1 MMQLASPR
9 PASSAPDAIP
19 QNTRKIPASEAD
31 YVGVGIVFDAQMRVL
46 NLVKGGAA
54 ERSGGI
60 LRYDHLVAVDGRSMV
75 AASTEQLKV
84 AVRGPP
90 GSSLLLPCAPRPSI
104 HTAAGTSV
112 VLTFKRN
119 EQSASFDVPLVR
131 SGLAAAPPVSPVKS
145 PVAAPAAEP
154 APAAASAPAISNA
167 AVFHALSSAIDAA
180 RSDLAQKDDD
190 VSSLTRQL
198 QSAAFLTE
206 RERAAAAAADARR
219 AQLADV
225 LQQLEEEA
233 QVVPTAP
240 AWNDAWLSLC
250 AVAGAAA
257 AEREGGEC
265 TARQAAASAAEP
277 RQSRDHARQPVGG

>member
-9 PASSAPDAIP
+9 PASTAPDAIP

-60 LRYDHLVAVDGRSMV
+60 LRYDHLVAVDGRSMM

-90 GSSLLLPCAPRPSI
+90 GLSLLLPCAPPPSI

-131 SGLAAAPPVSPVKS
+131 SGLAAAPVSPGTEPGSTSGNRSQGVASHKLRSEVKRTADS
-145 PVAAPAAEP
+145 P
-154 APAAASAPAISNA
+154 SKFKLHLCSGYKMS
-167 AVFHALSSAIDAA
+167 LSD
-180 RSDLAQKDDD
+180 
-190 VSSLTRQL
+190 
-198 QSAAFLTE
+198 
-206 RERAAAAAADARR
+206 
-219 AQLADV
+219 
-225 LQQLEEEA
+225 
-233 QVVPTAP
+233 
-240 AWNDAWLSLC
+240 
-250 AVAGAAA
+250 
-257 AEREGGEC
+257 
-265 TARQAAASAAEP
+265 
-277 RQSRDHARQPVGG
+277 